1 MSDSVLVIYD
11 GSRIADVYDVP
22 AQCALGDIMD
32 YLELCASR
40 GDKYTYSDDGA
51 ILFEKYIPRHS
62 FIIWSKYILV
72 AALHPVSHS
81 IGNAPDSLEE
91 TSSKGLQ
98 GTITPSEENKEQNT
112 PGESSISASS
122 EEQLRQNTPKES
134 SPNEKQPAPES
145 SVNPDEYSYIWTPEN
160 SSDSSSS
167 SSSEEQLRQNTPKE
181 SSNVSSSEEQLR
193 QNTPKESSDVS
204 SDEEKQNTLKESSNV
219 SSSEEQLRQNTPKE
233 SSSDEER
240 TAPEIAVDPEKY
252 PFLWRYTSEYLY

>member
-1 MSDSVLVIYD
+1 MPDSVLVIYD
-11 GSRIADVYDVP
+11 GSRIASVCDVP
-22 AQCALGDIMD
+22 AQYALGDIMD
-32 YLELCASR
+32 YLELCTSR
-40 GDKYTYSDDGA
+40 GDKYTYLDDGA
-51 ILFEKYIPRHS
+51 ILFEKYIPRYS
-62 FIIWSKYILV
+62 FSIWSKHMPV
-72 AALHPVSHS
+72 AALYPVSHS
-81 IGNAPDSLEE
+81 IGYAPDPLEE

-160 SSDSSSS
+160 SSDSSS

-240 TAPEIAVDPEKY
+240 TAPEIAVNPEKY